1 MHPASLGQ
9 VVYNEADLAPCTA
22 KAAVEL
28 LKATKLSLPGLQVV
42 VVGHSEIV
50 GKPISFLL
58 MSEGCTVTICHHMT
72 RNLAQHTR
80 SADAL
85 FVAVGVPGLI
95 DGDMVKP
102 GAAIIDVGIN
112 QLDDGS
118 IVGDVDYDSVLPLAG
133 WVTPVPGG
141 VGTVTTAMLMQ
152 NTIVAA
158 KRQLKHY
165 EAAFGPGH
173 VATNAAMSS
182 HPQ

>member
-1 MHPASLGQ
+1 MSTLDQFGLTESHNTAHVLHIVTADCYDDWHAGLGELQ
-9 VVYNEADLAPCTA
+9 QNWLAAHNFT
-22 KAAVEL
+22 
-28 LKATKLSLPGLQVV
+28 
-42 VVGHSEIV
+42 
-50 GKPISFLL
+50 
-58 MSEGCTVTICHHMT
+58 
-72 RNLAQHTR
+72 
-80 SADAL
+80 
-85 FVAVGVPGLI
+85 
-95 DGDMVKP
+95 VKP